1 MKKIAIIGAG
11 MAGITA
17 ARTLK
22 QAGFEVSVFEKST
35 HPSGR
40 MSGLTTPMG
49 SFDQGAQYFTVR
61 DPRFLK
67 ALQEVPDT
75 VNVVRAWGSTAVR
88 VLDARGRVLEASHPS
103 KEPHFV
109 AQPSMGALVEH
120 WSKPLVEE
128 GQIHFNSRVH
138 SIQKDPRNSKLW
150 QLRLENHSESTH
162 KGFEVVI
169 LAIPAPQAQQ
179 LIDNSTPQVYESDLR
194 QALKRVEMGP
204 CWTLMVAFA
213 QASQLKSGHFGPQWN
228 AAKSTNHRI
237 AWLSRESSK
246 PSRARV
252 ERWTIQASTEWSQEH
267 IEDDHERI
275 QAKMLKAF
283 AELSGIYAQP
293 SQANVKLWRY
303 AKTLKPLG
311 ETHLWDAKLNIGT
324 CGDWHLG
331 HRVENAFISGL
342 SLALSLV

>member
-22 QAGFEVSVFEKST
+22 QAGFHVSVFDKST
-35 HPSGR
+35 HASGR
-40 MSGLTTPMG
+40 MSGLSTPLG

-67 ALQEVPDT
+67 ALEEVPGT
-75 VNVVRAWGSTAVR
+75 VQVVRAWGSTAVR

-103 KEPHFV
+103 REPHFV

-120 WSKPLVEE
+120 WAQPLMDD
-128 GQIHFNSRVH
+128 GQIHLEAQVH
-138 SIQKDPRNSKLW
+138 SIQKDQSNPKLW
-150 QLRLENHSESTH
+150 QLRLENESDSAH
-162 KGFEVVI
+162 AGFDGVI
-169 LAIPAPQAQQ
+169 LAIPAPQAQK
-179 LIDNSTPQVYESDLR
+179 LIDNSTPSVYESRLR
-194 QALKRVEMGP
+194 HSFKQVQMGP

-213 QASQLKSGHFGPQWN
+213 QASQLKVGNFGPQWN

-246 PSRARV
+246 PSRSRV

-267 IEDDHERI
+267 LGDDHDRI

-293 SQANVKLWRY
+293 SQANVKLWQY

-311 ETHLWDAKLNIGT
+311 VTHQWDEKLNIGT

-331 HRVENAFISGL
+331 HRVENAFVSGL